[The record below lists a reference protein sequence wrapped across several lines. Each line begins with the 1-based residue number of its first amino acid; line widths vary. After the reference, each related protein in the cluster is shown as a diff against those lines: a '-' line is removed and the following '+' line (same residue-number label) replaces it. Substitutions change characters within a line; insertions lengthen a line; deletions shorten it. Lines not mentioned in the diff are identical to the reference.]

1 MKTDLSTSKLKDYNL
16 ILSDGEAVVRN
27 QRRINGLLEV
37 RLQNVDSRY
46 RDLLALANFQGA
58 LGNESIIWSTDVFAT
73 EPKRLSELSEPEH
86 RHYRDILNDT
96 LLTYAKV
103 IAPSEEKIRNLLYSA
118 ITYPSESAIFCA
130 NDRVVITEWGMQP
143 VGGAP
148 IMGMPYVVEDNSTPL
163 PVPAPNP
170 EFESRSESGDMS
182 TINSDTKDSSD
193 AEKDGSFPCG
203 DGLNQEKKDDS
214 RDAIPGIISISDN
227 SLSDSDGN
235 KPTDDASVAG
245 VQNNVDES
253 TSGGGIL
260 DGNSGLSGNHGQEG
274 NNEIRSQQA
283 GGNTDSNSQ
292 GAHVDDSGEQGTASG
307 VIGNTTAPLT
317 KKPVSGFRKYWLWLL
332 LAILCLVLLF
342 LLLNK
347 CGTNEAPIV
356 NPISP
361 DIQKED
367 IVLSE
372 DSLRYIAKDR
382 IIVILTDDNA
392 NVEAFAKDF
401 RSKYSDETKYGLSSP
416 DSLVKK
422 LTITLPVDE
431 RVKLMEELPAQ
442 FAEYGLIVIPETMYK
457 NNDVSNDPALQDGE
471 KRWYFDE
478 CSIFEAWNTT
488 MGNED
493 IVVAIIDDGFDLSH
507 PELEGKVV
515 NPFNAVTH
523 DRNVFP
529 SMTGHGTHVAS
540 TAIGNA
546 NNSIGSAGVA
556 PGCMFMPIQVGDRN
570 GNMSTSAILDAVI
583 YAINNKADV
592 VNMSLGMYFGPFVQF
607 VPLYIQKNLRD
618 NVFLEEQ
625 RVWDHI
631 FSVARQNNVTF
642 VLAAGN
648 ENVLV
653 GLDPMQ
659 RSANTIKVSATLP
672 DKHKANFSNYGDL
685 STVSAPGVRIY
696 NAIPH
701 NGYTYMDGT
710 SMAAPIVTGACALLK
725 SQDPSYSV
733 NTLAQV
739 LRETGT
745 ASLSDV
751 GPIINLAKA
760 LNGEVRDAGD
770 ECAEISRRYA
780 ELLAELEAIRRE
792 HPDCIQT
799 PDTLSLPDDFTINDL
814 VGRWKSTTTL
824 FNSSDEEVVLY
835 FTFDGTSQGRLDI
848 VEPSGE
854 ICSANL
860 EVVVEGE
867 NVNIDQLTPAEGTT
881 KNYNPYQFVL
891 KPGMDRKA
899 VGRAKNKVE
908 VANIFKFNLIRI

>member
-1 MKTDLSTSKLKDYNL
+1 M
-16 ILSDGEAVVRN
+16 
-27 QRRINGLLEV
+27 
-37 RLQNVDSRY
+37 
-46 RDLLALANFQGA
+46 
-58 LGNESIIWSTDVFAT
+58 
-73 EPKRLSELSEPEH
+73 
-86 RHYRDILNDT
+86 
-96 LLTYAKV
+96 
-103 IAPSEEKIRNLLYSA
+103 
-118 ITYPSESAIFCA
+118 
-130 NDRVVITEWGMQP
+130 
-143 VGGAP
+143 
-148 IMGMPYVVEDNSTPL
+148 
-163 PVPAPNP
+163 
-170 EFESRSESGDMS
+170 
-182 TINSDTKDSSD
+182 
-193 AEKDGSFPCG
+193 
-203 DGLNQEKKDDS
+203 
-214 RDAIPGIISISDN
+214 
-227 SLSDSDGN
+227 
-235 KPTDDASVAG
+235 
-245 VQNNVDES
+245 
-253 TSGGGIL
+253 
-260 DGNSGLSGNHGQEG
+260 
-274 NNEIRSQQA
+274 
-283 GGNTDSNSQ
+283 
-292 GAHVDDSGEQGTASG
+292 
-307 VIGNTTAPLT
+307 
-317 KKPVSGFRKYWLWLL
+317 
-332 LAILCLVLLF
+332 
-342 LLLNK
+342 NK

-422 LTITLPVDE
+422 LTITLPADE

-760 LNGEVRDAGD
+760 LNGEVRDVGD

-799 PDTLSLPDDFTINDL
+799 PDTLSLPDDFTINNL